1 MNALLRP
8 ICALWNTSIGKKWLV
23 AITGLALVVFL
34 LGHLAGN
41 MLVFAGAEAFDEYAK
56 MLHESLHGAG
66 IWIARIGL
74 LAVVSIHIAATI
86 SLTRTNRKVSPNYE
100 YAATIQAK
108 KSSLIMIWSGLTILA
123 FIIFHILHFTVRTDA
138 ELASLASRSPHAMV
152 IKGFQNI
159 AVVIFYVIAMTLLC
173 SHASHGVQSMFQTL
187 GLRSKKSA
195 PLVDTISKGYALL
208 VWAGFISI
216 PLAVMFGFG
225 G

>member
-8 ICALWNTSIGKKWLV
+8 LCALWSTSIGKKWLV
-23 AITGLALVVFL
+23 AVTGLGLVLFL

-41 MLVFAGAEAFDEYAK
+41 MLVFKGAHDFDEYAK
-56 MLHESLHGAG
+56 FLHESLHGTG

-74 LAVVSIHIAATI
+74 LTIVTIHIIATI
-86 SLTRTNRKVSPNYE
+86 SLTKKNREVSPSYQHD
-100 YAATIQAK
+100 ATIQAK

-138 ELASLASRSPHAMV
+138 ELAGLALKSPHAMV
-152 IKGFQNI
+152 IKGFQSVP
-159 AVVIFYVIAMTLLC
+159 VVIFYVIAMTLLC

-195 PLVDTISKGYALL
+195 PLIDAISKGYALL
-208 VWAGFISI
+208 VWIGFISI
-216 PLAVMFGFG
+216 PIAVLCGFCG
-225 G
+225 

>member
-8 ICALWNTSIGKKWLV
+8 LCALWNTSIGKKWLV

-41 MLVFAGAEAFDEYAK
+41 MLVFAGPEAFDDYAK
-56 MLHESLHGAG
+56 MLHESLHGVG
-66 IWIARIGL
+66 IWIARVGL
-74 LAVVSIHIAATI
+74 LAVVTVHIAATI
-86 SLTRTNRKVSPNYE
+86 SLTRTNRRVSPKYE

-138 ELASLASRSPHAMV
+138 ELADLAAISPHAMV

-159 AVVIFYVIAMTLLC
+159 SVVAFYVIAMTLLC

-187 GLRSKKSA
+187 GLRSKKAA
-195 PLVDTISKGYALL
+195 PLIDAASKGYAIL
-208 VWAGFISI
+208 VWLGFISI
-216 PLAVMFGFG
+216 PLSILCGFRS
-225 G
+225 